1 MYGDPDFLES
11 YEGSREF
18 DEMYSFALTS
28 LKAVCSPKN
37 LDECTDEQKTK
48 LEDIIAMSLEDL
60 EKSIAEFDEKF
71 EELEDHFESSTEV
84 LEEEYNEM
92 VEVNKNKKNS
102 AKDES
107 NYNILKSIQTLR
119 EMKNGGNDE
128 L

>member
-1 MYGDPDFLES
+1 
-11 YEGSREF
+11 
-18 DEMYSFALTS
+18 MYSFAMTS

-37 LDECTDEQKTK
+37 LDECTDEQKAK
-48 LEDIIAMSLEDL
+48 LEDIMAISLEDL
-60 EKSIAEFDEKF
+60 EKSIEEFDEKMEQF
-71 EELEDHFESSTEV
+71 EDEFESSTEV

-107 NYNILKSIQTLR
+107 NYNILKSIEALR
-119 EMKNGGNDE
+119 ELNSGGNDE